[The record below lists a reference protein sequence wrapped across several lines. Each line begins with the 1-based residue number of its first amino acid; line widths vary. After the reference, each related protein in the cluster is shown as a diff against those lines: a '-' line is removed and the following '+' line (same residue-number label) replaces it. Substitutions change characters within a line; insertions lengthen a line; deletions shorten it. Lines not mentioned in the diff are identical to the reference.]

1 MYKNK
6 SILCVVLARAGSKG
20 IKNKNFI
27 KVLGKSLIEYSFD
40 EIKKS
45 KLIDYSILS
54 SDSKKIIEIAK
65 KNSIDAPF
73 VRPKNLSKD
82 VSKSEDAILHVLK
95 YLEKINKIFDYIL
108 LIEPTSPLRDYEDID
123 NIIKFNIENKFS
135 SSVSISDVSTCH
147 PSFMYRIHDTKIT
160 KEFKNK
166 KYQSLPR
173 QKISK
178 LYFMEGSLY
187 IADIKYFM
195 SKKKFIGNNTGGY
208 IMPKWKSLEI
218 DDPIDLFIFES
229 LFKNKAN
236 IKKNK
241 KW

>member
-1 MYKNK
+1 MYKDR
-6 SILCVVLARAGSKG
+6 SILCVILARAGSKG
-20 IKNKNFI
+20 IRNKNFI
-27 KVLGKSLIEYSFD
+27 KVLGKPLIEYSFD

-45 KLIDYSILS
+45 KFIDYSILS

-73 VRPKNLSKD
+73 VRPKQLSKD
-82 VSKSEDAILHVLK
+82 ESKSEDSILHVLK
-95 YLEKINKIFDYIL
+95 YLEKKNKIFDYIL
-108 LIEPTSPLRDYEDID
+108 LIEPTSPLRDFKDID
-123 NIIKFNIENKFS
+123 NIIKFNIENKYS

-147 PSFMYRIHDTKIT
+147 PSFMYRINDNKII

-166 KYQSLPR
+166 KYESSPR
-173 QKISK
+173 QKIPK

-187 IADIKYFM
+187 IADVKYFI
-195 SKKKFIGNNTGGY
+195 SKKKFTGKNTGGY

-229 LFKNKAN
+229 LLKNKAN